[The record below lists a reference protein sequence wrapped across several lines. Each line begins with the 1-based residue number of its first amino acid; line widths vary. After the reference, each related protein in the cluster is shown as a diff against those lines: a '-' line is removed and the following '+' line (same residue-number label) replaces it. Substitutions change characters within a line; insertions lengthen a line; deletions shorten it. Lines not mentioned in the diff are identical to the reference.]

1 MHGFGEGSS
10 SGQWL
15 HLIAGVGEIVP
26 RAPAHESLT
35 CMTATAPCV
44 FDGCRASNTPLDWP
58 FRTQS
63 VDAQRYGILDAS
75 MQTNAILIILAGI
88 PTCQSFTHQA
98 QSGTL
103 RLK

>member
-10 SGQWL
+10 SGQRL
-15 HLIAGVGEIVP
+15 RSLAGIGEIVP
-26 RAPAHESLT
+26 PAHDMT

-58 FRTQS
+58 LRTQS
-63 VDAQRYGILDAS
+63 VDAQCYGILNAS